1 MGEEFL
7 LPLVFSSGNVILLKR
22 PDGGMADTRD
32 LKSLGL
38 SVRVRVPLRAPLLR
52 SKKPFEVPSS
62 TIQKAFLYSDGALW
76 LS

>member
-38 SVRVRVPLRAPLLR
+38 SVRVRVPLRAPPFFLEKFHIFIFRRTSLIKSLLN
-52 SKKPFEVPSS
+52 S
-62 TIQKAFLYSDGALW
+62 
-76 LS
+76 

>member
-38 SVRVRVPLRAPLLR
+38 SVRVRVPLRAP
-52 SKKPFEVPSS
+52 PSFPS
-62 TIQKAFLYSDGALW
+62 QQNTLSFSFFALFPIKVD
-76 LS
+76 L

>member
-32 LKSLGL
+32 LKSVGCIA
-38 SVRVRVPLRAPLLR
+38 APG
-52 SKKPFEVPSS
+52 
-62 TIQKAFLYSDGALW
+62 QKLPQINLF
-76 LS
+76 